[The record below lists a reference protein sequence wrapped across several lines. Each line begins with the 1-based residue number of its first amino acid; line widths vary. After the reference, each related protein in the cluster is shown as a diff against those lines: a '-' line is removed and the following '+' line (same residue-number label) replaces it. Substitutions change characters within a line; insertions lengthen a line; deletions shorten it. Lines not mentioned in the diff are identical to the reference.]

1 MSNELDPGKITQL
14 LNQGTRQMG
23 GQVLS
28 ALCRVRQKALERHSA
43 YTPAFILAP
52 NGVAHAY
59 ADRWMGWTIPR
70 PMQQMVIAGL
80 LATVVISGLGYWHHA
95 EEQRIGE
102 LDVAILTD
110 ELPIEVFV
118 DH

>member
-1 MSNELDPGKITQL
+1 MNTEFDPIKIKQL
-14 LNQGTRQMG
+14 LDHGTRQMS
-23 GQVLS
+23 GQVLLS
-28 ALCRVRQKALERHSA
+28 LSRARQKALERQAVHVPDL
-43 YTPAFILAP
+43 TLAS
-52 NGVAHAY
+52 NGAGPSHG
-59 ADRWMGWTIPR
+59 WMHWVMPQSI
-70 PMQQMVIAGL
+70 QQMVIAGL
-80 LATVVISGLGYWHHA
+80 LASVVVSGVSYWHHA

>member
-1 MSNELDPGKITQL
+1 MS
-14 LNQGTRQMG
+14 
-23 GQVLS
+23 GQVLLS
-28 ALCRVRQKALERHSA
+28 LSRARQKALERQSA
-43 YTPAFILAP
+43 HAPAFTLAS
-52 NGVAHAY
+52 NGAGHPHVN
-59 ADRWMGWTIPR
+59 DWMHWVLPHSV
-70 PMQQMVIAGL
+70 QQMIIAAL
-80 LATVVISGLGYWHHA
+80 LASVVVSGVSYWHHA